1 MKNKILI
8 SANPYE
14 IRVAVLDKGDL
25 VEFHVERKNK
35 IRGVAGDI
43 YKGKVVRVLPGMQA
57 AFVDIGLER
66 TAFLHATDIYESL
79 DEFDFPIKNGEGNAL
94 DAVLQER
101 SKETVQTGPS
111 AWFETVQD
119 ETSQKV
125 SPTSS
130 KKTRSLKPT
139 AQIEDLLKEGQE
151 VFVQVAKEPL
161 GTKGARLTSHISLPG
176 RHLVLMPSHD
186 RIGVS
191 RRIENEKERKRLKDI
206 VQDLRPPNMGFIV
219 RTACEGSKK
228 REIEADMDYLL
239 RLWKSIQERWDK
251 APAHASIYQEFDLT
265 LKTIRDV
272 FTDDV
277 DSLIIDSKE
286 EYEKAIKFIETYLPD
301 LKSYVELYDGEP
313 QLFDLYG
320 IEIEIGEALEKRV
333 WLKSGGYIVIDQTE
347 ALTTVDVNTGKYVG
361 RRSPEETVF
370 KTNMEA
376 LKEIVYQLRLRNI
389 GGIIIIDFIDMER
402 SSNREKVYQA
412 LREAV
417 KKDKS
422 QSYILRISELGLVEM
437 TRKRVKESLRAS
449 LCEACPYCEGKGVIK
464 SKETIILEIYKE
476 LLKEVPKKRWR
487 KVVVY
492 VHPDIAELL
501 YDDEREIIEDIEQR
515 FKKKVVVKAMSMLH
529 HEQFKIG

>member
-1 MKNKILI
+1 MKKKILI
-8 SANPYE
+8 SANPFE
-14 IRVAVLDKGDL
+14 IKVAVLDKGDL
-25 VEFHVERKNK
+25 VEFHVERKK
-35 IRGVAGDI
+35 ETRGVAGDI

-79 DEFDFPIKNGEGNAL
+79 DEFEFPMKKSDGEVS
-94 DAVLQER
+94 DAESQE
-101 SKETVQTGPS
+101 EVQESVQAEPS
-111 AWFETVQD
+111 AWFETAEDQSS
-119 ETSQKV
+119 EKV
-125 SPTSS
+125 PATS
-130 KKTRSLKPT
+130 KKPRSLKPT

-176 RHLVLMPSHD
+176 RYLVLMPSHD
-186 RIGVS
+186 RVGVS

-206 VQDLRPPNMGFIV
+206 VQGLRPPNMGFIV
-219 RTACEGSKK
+219 RTACDGSKK
-228 REIEADMDYLL
+228 REIEADMNYLL

-251 APAHASIYQEFDLT
+251 APAHASVYQEFDIT
-265 LKTIRDV
+265 LKTIRDL

-277 DSLIIDSKE
+277 DSLIIESKD
-286 EYEKAIKFIETYLPD
+286 EYEKALKFIETYLPD
-301 LKSYVELYDGEP
+301 LKSYVELYNDEP

-320 IEIEIGEALEKRV
+320 IEIEIGEALEKKV

-361 RRSPEETVF
+361 RRSPEDTVF

-376 LKEIVYQLRLRNI
+376 VKEVVYQLRLRNI
-389 GGIIIIDFIDMER
+389 GGIIIIDFIDMET
-402 SSNREKVYQA
+402 SANREKVYQA

-422 QSYILRISELGLVEM
+422 QTYILRISELGLVEM
-437 TRKRVKESLRAS
+437 TRKRVKESLRDF

-464 SKETIILEIYKE
+464 SKETITLEIYKE
-476 LLKEVPKKRWR
+476 LLKEVPKRRWG

-501 YDDEREIIEDIEQR
+501 YDDEREIIEDIETR

-529 HEQFKIG
+529 HEQFKLG